1 VSSRHGQLDPDILL
15 GFQAAVETNLDS
27 RPSHH
32 DEEEDHDHDDEITS
46 AHLIL
51 DRAFDPALLRKQLEA
66 LVQEQEIYRIKGF
79 VAVPQKPMRLVM
91 QGVGKRFDQFYD
103 RPWQPEEAKQ
113 TRLVFIGRALDA
125 SRIES
130 QLAALP
136 G

>member
-15 GFQAAVETNLDS
+15 GFQAAVEANLES

-103 RPWQPEEAKQ
+103 RPGSQKKQ
-113 TRLVFIGRALDA
+113 NRPV
-125 SRIES
+125 
-130 QLAALP
+130 
-136 G
+136 